1 MSKTPIT
8 ILQELCAKR
17 NFRDLPIFEDFTPI
31 EPSEYR
37 FHVKCTALGK
47 EVIGYGLTKKIAKH
61 MSAQMILQKYSYN
74 SEEMDDDELN
84 IPQVVDRNSITDL
97 LDICAQRNFAKP
109 EFKEISVVGPPH
121 APRFTIECTL
131 SSIIRSAVAPS
142 KKLAKQ
148 MAALEVL
155 KVVKTTFPDSEKK
168 LAEVKCNDSD
178 PESIRKK
185 IKTYLDCKK
194 QNKIPK
200 MMGVPL
206 KDRHNFFLNQ
216 EEEFV
221 DSLLIVLTNKE
232 LSDLEKYENL
242 MTAIEKEWEWN
253 ITEVPDTDMK
263 CFTLQIEFETFSCVL
278 LGSDPLWVQVL
289 NYFMEMLNVTDEP
302 PSMEEDKYLDP
313 PSPINFELIR

>member
-17 NFRDLPIFEDFTPI
+17 NFRDLPIFEDFTPTA
-31 EPSEYR
+31 PSEYR

-61 MSAQMILQKYSYN
+61 MSAQMILQKYSDN
-74 SEEMDDDELN
+74 SMDIDDDELN

-109 EFKEISVVGPPH
+109 DFREISVVGKFIKFLAVNFYYVFLSLGPPH

-155 KVVKTTFPDSEKK
+155 KVVKTVSYF
-168 LAEVKCNDSD
+168 
-178 PESIRKK
+178 
-185 IKTYLDCKK
+185 
-194 QNKIPK
+194 NK
-200 MMGVPL
+200 
-206 KDRHNFFLNQ
+206 FWNQ
-216 EEEFV
+216 
-221 DSLLIVLTNKE
+221 LT
-232 LSDLEKYENL
+232 
-242 MTAIEKEWEWN
+242 
-253 ITEVPDTDMK
+253 
-263 CFTLQIEFETFSCVL
+263 C
-278 LGSDPLWVQVL
+278 
-289 NYFMEMLNVTDEP
+289 
-302 PSMEEDKYLDP
+302 
-313 PSPINFELIR
+313 